1 MLTKPN
7 LEYQSRK
14 LVNIMKENNNIGFNV
29 ESRCKLN
36 KESLFDK
43 YLYFN
48 VLEYVEMKITPSKVW
63 SVDNGYTLSS
73 TPSNQA
79 FL

>member
-1 MLTKPN
+1 MNKKSNHLVDQTKD
-7 LEYQSRK
+7 LLVAKYFLFATIYQSRK

-43 YLYFN
+43 NLYFN
-48 VLEYVEMKITPSKVW
+48 VLEYVEMKITPSKV
-63 SVDNGYTLSS
+63 
-73 TPSNQA
+73 
-79 FL
+79 